1 VPVAGSCEY
10 GDGPWVSGAT
20 DLASKIIF
28 IEEYPANYLWRFSL
42 RSFRQPAVISRTS
55 SRSQNY
61 GLPLPLSRNYL
72 HLTVLEMGRYTI
84 PELLFVPEL
93 HTGTYQYILYQFIFF
108 RF

>member
-1 VPVAGSCEY
+1 LDLSGSGYVPVAGSCEY
-10 GDGPWVSGAT
+10 GDEPWVSGAT

-61 GLPLPLSRNYL
+61 GFASASITNYL
-72 HLTVLEMGRYTI
+72 HLTVL
-84 PELLFVPEL
+84 
-93 HTGTYQYILYQFIFF
+93 
-108 RF
+108 